1 MVESAGRTPPGILHP
16 NSTDRWSSSCPSLC
30 STTTVIDHAFKAD
43 ERSRDCM
50 FRQNDN
56 LMGIQNLRSNT
67 KEVSVERP
75 LTAKR
80 RYDRGEKRRKVSP
93 SQHGRDFLLL
103 LWRGT
108 SWNIY
113 LHALVRRRK
122 LNVIIIYSSVPNVI
136 FVPSFHEIFT
146 IWKYL
151 WIIKIIW

>member
-67 KEVSVERP
+67 KEVSVIRP

-103 LWRGT
+103 L
-108 SWNIY
+108 
-113 LHALVRRRK
+113 
-122 LNVIIIYSSVPNVI
+122 
-136 FVPSFHEIFT
+136 
-146 IWKYL
+146 
-151 WIIKIIW
+151 